1 MLRLASV
8 AEAIVAIAQD
18 VLRTARI
25 LQRQGPH
32 LLLQPATGGLDVRP
46 LRGRLARLARLQG
59 VEAMAH
65 TGRLAERVTVTMP
78 VDLIAEAVRNELQRR
93 QRLELMR
100 SLEAPH
106 PRQPLPLPWGWPS
119 GLRACRKATA
129 TCSIPPQASP
139 SGGLQRLAGRREI
152 DEPFSRHIVTRR
164 SGAHP
169 RS

>member
-1 MLRLASV
+1 M
-8 AEAIVAIAQD
+8 
-18 VLRTARI
+18 
-25 LQRQGPH
+25 P
-32 LLLQPATGGLDVRP
+32 
-46 LRGRLARLARLQG
+46 
-59 VEAMAH
+59 H

-78 VDLIAEAVRNELQRR
+78 VDLIAGIDRVERNRSRFIAETVRNELQRR

-106 PRQPLPLPWGWPS
+106 PE
-119 GLRACRKATA
+119 T

-139 SGGLQRLAGRREI
+139 SGGLQRRAGRREI